1 MPERREPRPR
11 ESGSEP
17 LPGRV
22 LGTGAR
28 GVRRVAE
35 LTGVDRAVEAG
46 AEEAIVRAAESPAV
60 ERAFARILEGPMVEE
75 AVARAVQSPAVER
88 AIIEVLDSEML
99 DHVWDRLLDSD
110 EAQRLIERIAE
121 APEVR
126 AAITAQGVGL
136 LGDLGRQVGRATRG
150 FDDVVERV
158 VRAVL
163 RRPARTERTQSVGLA
178 TRLVALAVDVGILN
192 AGFFVVSAI
201 VAFVISALSG
211 GTDQVSGQAIAVGGS
226 AWLLAGSVYLLTFWS
241 SVGQTPGMRFVGIH
255 LEADGERRIGRRR
268 AVRRLCGVALCVLT
282 LGLGFLGVLFSDRR
296 RGLHDRIAGTDVLYD
311 EPGRRGLGGPG
322 PR

>member
-1 MPERREPRPR
+1 MPESREPPFR

-22 LGTGAR
+22 IGTGAR

-60 ERAFARILEGPMVEE
+60 ERAFARILEGPLVEE

-88 AIIEVLDSEML
+88 AILEVLDSEMV

-110 EAQRLIERIAE
+110 ETQRLIERIAE

-126 AAITAQGVGL
+126 AAITAQGMGL
-136 LGDLGRQVGRATRG
+136 IEDLGRQVGRATRG
-150 FDDVVERV
+150 LDDIVERV

-163 RRPARTERTQSVGLA
+163 RRPARTERTQAVGLA
-178 TRLVALAVDVGILN
+178 TRFVALVVDVGILN

-201 VAFVISALSG
+201 VALLISSLSS
-211 GTDQVSGQAIAVGGS
+211 GTDQVSGQAVAVGGVT
-226 AWLLAGSVYLLTFWS
+226 WLLAGSVYLLTFWS
-241 SVGQTPGMRFVGIH
+241 SVGQTPGMRFVDIH

-268 AVRRLCGVALCVLT
+268 AVRRLWGVALCVLT
-282 LGLGFLGVLFSDRR
+282 LGLGFLGVLFSERR
-296 RGLHDRIAGTDVLYD
+296 RGLHDRIARTDVVYD
-311 EPGRRGLGGPG
+311 LVA
-322 PR
+322 

>member
-1 MPERREPRPR
+1 VPESREPRPR
-11 ESGSEP
+11 EWGSEP

-35 LTGVDRAVEAG
+35 LTGVNRAIEVG

-60 ERAFARILEGPMVEE
+60 ERAFARILKGPAVED
-75 AVARAVQSPAVER
+75 AVTQAVQSAAVER
-88 AIIEVLDSEML
+88 AILEALDSEMV
-99 DHVWDRLLDSD
+99 DRIWDRLLESD
-110 EAQRLIERIAE
+110 EAQRLVERIAE

-126 AAITAQGVGL
+126 AAIAAQGMGL
-136 LGDLGRQVGRATRG
+136 LEDLGRQMGRATRG
-150 FDDVVERV
+150 FDDIVERV

-163 RRPARTERTQSVGLA
+163 RRPPRIERTQAVGLA

-201 VAFVISALSG
+201 LALLISAVSG
-211 GTDQVSGQAIAVGGS
+211 GTDQVSTEAIAAGGA
-226 AWLLAGSVYLLTFWS
+226 AWLLAGSVYLLMFWS

-255 LEADGERRIGRRR
+255 LEADGKRRIGRRA
-268 AVRRLCGVALCVLT
+268 AVRRLYGVALCVLT
-282 LGLGFLGVLFSDRR
+282 LGLGFLGVVFNERR
-296 RGLHDRIAGTDVLYD
+296 RGLHDRIASTDVLYD
-311 EPGRRGLGGPG
+311 EVRRAHADRRYGG
-322 PR
+322 

>member
-1 MPERREPRPR
+1 
-11 ESGSEP
+11 
-17 LPGRV
+17 
-22 LGTGAR
+22 
-28 GVRRVAE
+28 VRRVAE

-88 AIIEVLDSEML
+88 AIVEALDSEMV

-110 EAQRLIERIAE
+110 EVQRLIERIAE

-126 AAITAQGVGL
+126 AAITAQGMGL
-136 LGDLGRQVGRATRG
+136 LEDLGRQVGRATRG
-150 FDDVVERV
+150 FDDIVERV

-163 RRPARTERTQSVGLA
+163 RRPTRTERTQGVGLA
-178 TRLVALAVDVGILN
+178 TRALAFAIDVGILN

-201 VAFVISALSG
+201 VALLISAFTG
-211 GTDQVSGQAIAVGGS
+211 GTDQVSDQAIAVGGVT
-226 AWLLAGSVYLLTFWS
+226 WLLAGSVYLLTFWS
-241 SVGQTPGMRFVGIH
+241 TVGQTPGMRFLGIH
-255 LEADGERRIGRRR
+255 LEADGEVRIGKRR
-268 AVRRLCGVALCVLT
+268 AIRRLFGLALCFLT

-296 RGLHDRIAGTDVLYD
+296 RGLQDRIAETDVLYA
-311 EPGRRGLGGPG
+311 ELG
-322 PR
+322 

>member
-1 MPERREPRPR
+1 MPERDERRPR
-11 ESGSEP
+11 EPGSEP

-35 LTGVDRAVEAG
+35 LTGVDRAIEAG

-75 AVARAVQSPAVER
+75 AVARAIQSPAVER

-110 EAQRLIERIAE
+110 EAQRLVERIAE

-136 LGDLGRQVGRATRG
+136 VTDLGRQVGRATREL
-150 FDDVVERV
+150 DDIVERV

-163 RRPARTERTQSVGLA
+163 RRPARTERTQTVGLV
-178 TRLVALAVDVGILN
+178 TRIVAVAVDVAILDL
-192 AGFFVVSAI
+192 GFLAVSAI
-201 VAFVISALSG
+201 VAFIDLGSLWWHRSG
-211 GTDQVSGQAIAVGGS
+211 LRTGDC
-226 AWLLAGSVYLLTFWS
+226 
-241 SVGQTPGMRFVGIH
+241 
-255 LEADGERRIGRRR
+255 RRR
-268 AVRRLCGVALCVLT
+268 VGVAAGGLGLFVHVLVVGRADAGDEVRRHPPGGGRGA
-282 LGLGFLGVLFSDRR
+282 GDRQAP
-296 RGLHDRIAGTDVLYD
+296 RGPPPLR
-311 EPGRRGLGGPG
+311 GGPLCPH
-322 PR
+322 PRAGIPRSPLQRPSARSP

>member
-11 ESGSEP
+11 EPGSEP

-88 AIIEVLDSEML
+88 AILEVLDSEMI

-110 EAQRLIERIAE
+110 EVQRLIERIAE

-136 LGDLGRQVGRATRG
+136 LTDLGRQVGRATRG

-163 RRPARTERTQSVGLA
+163 RRPARTERAQTVGLA
-178 TRLVALAVDVGILN
+178 TRLVAFAVDVGILN

-201 VAFVISALSG
+201 FALLISALSG
-211 GTDQVSGQAIAVGGS
+211 GTDQVSDHAVAVGGV

-241 SVGQTPGMRFVGIH
+241 SVGQTPGMRFVDIH
-255 LEADGERRIGRRR
+255 LEADGERRIGGRR
-268 AVRRLCGVALCVLT
+268 AFRRLCGVVLCVLT
-282 LGLGFLGVLFSDRR
+282 LGLGFLGVLFSERR
-296 RGLHDRIAGTDVLYD
+296 RGLHDRIAGTDVVYD
-311 EPGRRGLGGPG
+311 EVGGKAG
-322 PR
+322 TAAR

>member
-1 MPERREPRPR
+1 MPERHEPRPR

-88 AIIEVLDSEML
+88 AIVEALDSEMV

-110 EAQRLIERIAE
+110 EVQRLIERIAE

-126 AAITAQGVGL
+126 AAITAQGMGL
-136 LGDLGRQVGRATRG
+136 LEDLGRQVGRATRG
-150 FDDVVERV
+150 FDDIVERI

-178 TRLVALAVDVGILN
+178 TRAVSFAIDVGILN

-201 VAFVISALSG
+201 TALLISALSG
-211 GTDQVSGQAIAVGGS
+211 GTDQVSDQAIAVGGVT
-226 AWLLAGSVYLLTFWS
+226 WLLAGSVYLFTFWS
-241 SVGQTPGMRFVGIH
+241 TVGQTPGMRFLGIH
-255 LEADGERRIGRRR
+255 LEADREVRIGKRR
-268 AVRRLCGVALCVLT
+268 AIRRLFGLALCFLT

-296 RGLHDRIAGTDVLYD
+296 RGLQDRIAETDVLYD
-311 EPGRRGLGGPG
+311 ELG
-322 PR
+322 

>member
-1 MPERREPRPR
+1 MPERRESRPG
-11 ESGSEP
+11 EAGSEP

-88 AIIEVLDSEML
+88 AILEVLDSEML
-99 DHVWDRLLDSD
+99 DHVWDRLLASD
-110 EAQRLIERIAE
+110 EAQRLVERIAE

-126 AAITAQGVGL
+126 AAITAQGMGL
-136 LGDLGRQVGRATRG
+136 VEDLGRQVGRAARG
-150 FDDVVERV
+150 FDDIVERV

-163 RRPARTERTQSVGLA
+163 RRPARTERAQAAGLA
-178 TRLVALAVDVGILN
+178 TRLIALAVDIGILN

-201 VAFVISALSG
+201 FAFLISALSG
-211 GTDQVSGQAIAVGGS
+211 GTDQVSDHAIAVGGV
-226 AWLLAGSVYLLTFWS
+226 AWLLAGSAYLLTFWS
-241 SVGQTPGMRFVGIH
+241 SVGQTPGMRFV
-255 LEADGERRIGRRR
+255 
-268 AVRRLCGVALCVLT
+268 
-282 LGLGFLGVLFSDRR
+282 
-296 RGLHDRIAGTDVLYD
+296 
-311 EPGRRGLGGPG
+311 
-322 PR
+322 